1 MKVVFLGTGGS
12 WPTKYRNVLSIG
24 MHFGSEV
31 ILFDCGEGTQRQM
44 MRSTLSFM
52 KIKRIFITHFHADH
66 FLGLPGMFQTMNL
79 NDRTEDLH
87 IYGPKGISVLVNEL
101 THLGYFK
108 PRYRIIAHDLE
119 PGDTVE
125 GEGYT
130 VKAVEVCH
138 NVPAYGYVFQ
148 ENDRPGKFNKPK
160 ALELGIPEGPLFR
173 RLQQGQSVDVNGKT
187 FTPDMVMGPPR
198 KGIKISYSGD
208 TAPCASFEEAS
219 RNADLMIHEAT
230 GDYSL
235 KEKTDEYGHST
246 AKEAAELAKRANVRM
261 LALVHTSPRYEEPDI
276 ILKEAK
282 EVFPETIVPWD
293 LEEIELK
300 YRD

>member
-12 WPTKYRNVLSIG
+12 WPTRYRNVMSIG
-24 MHFGSEV
+24 MQFGSEV

-52 KIKRIFITHFHADH
+52 KIRRIFITHFHADH
-66 FLGLPGMFQTMNL
+66 FLGLPGLFQTMNL
-79 NDRTEDLH
+79 NDREDDLH
-87 IYGPKGISVLVNEL
+87 IYGPRGMSLLVKEL

-108 PRYRIIAHDLE
+108 PGYRIIAHDMA
-119 PGDTVE
+119 PGDIVE
-125 GEGYT
+125 GEGYS

-148 ENDRPGKFNKPK
+148 ENERPGKFNKAR

-173 RLQQGQSVDVNGKT
+173 RLQQGQSVEVDGKR
-187 FTPDMVMGPPR
+187 FTPEMVLGPPR

-208 TAPCASFEEAS
+208 TAPCPSFEEAS
-219 RNADLMIHEAT
+219 RDADLMIHEAT
-230 GDYSL
+230 GDMSL
-235 KEKTDEYGHST
+235 KEKVDEYGHST
-246 AKEAAELAKRANVRM
+246 AMEAAELAKRANVLR
-261 LALVHTSPRYEEPDI
+261 LALVHTSPRYEVPDI
-276 ILKEAK
+276 ILKEA
-282 EVFPETIVPWD
+282 EAVFPEAMVPWD
-293 LEEIELK
+293 LEELEIR

>member
-12 WPTKYRNVLSIG
+12 WPTKYRNVMSVA
-24 MHFGSEV
+24 MQFGSEV

-44 MRSTLSFM
+44 MRSNLSFM
-52 KIKRIFITHFHADH
+52 KIRRIFISHFHADH
-66 FLGLPGMFQTMNL
+66 FLGLPGLFQTMNL
-79 NDRTEDLH
+79 NDRTEELH
-87 IYGPKGISVLVNEL
+87 IYGPKGISLLVKEL

-108 PRYRIIAHDLE
+108 PKYSIIAHDLE
-119 PGDTVE
+119 PGEVVE

-138 NVPAYGYVFQ
+138 NVPAYGYVFR
-148 ENDRPGKFNKPK
+148 ENDRPGKFNKPR

-173 RLQQGQSVDVNGKT
+173 RLQQGQSVEVDGKV
-187 FTPDMVMGPPR
+187 FTPDMVLGPPR

-208 TAPCASFEEAS
+208 TAPCPSFEEAS
-219 RNADLMIHEAT
+219 RGADLMIHEAT

-235 KEKTDEYGHST
+235 KQKTDEYGHST
-246 AKEAAELAKRANVRM
+246 AKEAAELAKRANVLK

-276 ILKEAK
+276 ILEEAK
-282 EVFPETIVPWD
+282 AVFPDTIVPWD
-293 LEEIELK
+293 LDEIEVK
-300 YRD
+300 HRD